1 MRNYDLL
8 GMLFNSNTTTGFLQI
23 SSTQPAPNSDE
34 ERELDAAFLSERV
47 HVNVNT
53 DGVDDVEKLAT
64 PNEAQSRRQPKK
76 RPAEPSSSSDKRKK
90 GHSVESMTE
99 AIWGFTDMRNR
110 RGKKS
115 TDTGNSGVGADSESI
130 TAAITLLNQH
140 TDVDHVTYCKVM
152 QELHNSK
159 SRAAFFAMTVDRRR
173 VWIEFIGGGL

>member
-23 SSTQPAPNSDE
+23 SFAQPAPNSDE
-34 ERELDAAFLSERV
+34 ERELDAAFLSEGV

-53 DGVDDVEKLAT
+53 DGVDDVEELAT
-64 PNEAQSRRQPKK
+64 PNEAQSRRQSKK

-90 GHSVESMTE
+90 GHSLESMTE

-140 TDVDHVTYCKVM
+140 TDVDHVTYCKV
-152 QELHNSK
+152 
-159 SRAAFFAMTVDRRR
+159 V
-173 VWIEFIGGGL
+173 